1 MANPTPPQF
10 TVTDPTQIEQQA
22 IADWQAKTG
31 VQLYPAMPEA
41 MFFKTLA
48 YILSL
53 NRLDIQKGFENTL
66 PQFATGTY
74 LDAIAKL
81 FNITRK
87 VDETDDAL
95 RQRIYLAPSQYGSAG
110 SVEAYR
116 FWALSVDPAI
126 ADVAVLNPAP
136 LQVRVYILTKT
147 GLPSAPLVAAVQA
160 KLTADDIKP
169 ICDIVTVSAP
179 TEQQYSLNATVQIYA
194 SADQATVNAALQQAA
209 LDVTAKLRGRLG
221 MDIVRSQFIAALS
234 VPGVYSVSLTQPAA
248 DIALDGS
255 QWANATT
262 INVSISGSVPG

>member
-10 TVTDPTQIEQQA
+10 TVTDPAQIEQQA
-22 IADWQAKTG
+22 IADWQTRTG
-31 VQLYPAMPEA
+31 EQIYPAMPEA
-41 MFFKTLA
+41 LFFKTLA

-53 NRLDIQKGFENTL
+53 NRLDIQRGFENGL
-66 PQFATGTY
+66 PQFATGSH

-81 FNITRK
+81 FNLTRQAN
-87 VDETDDAL
+87 ETDDAL
-95 RQRIYLAPSQYGSAG
+95 RERIYLAPSQYGSAG

-126 ADVAVLNPAP
+126 VDVAVLNPAP
-136 LQVRVYILTKT
+136 LQVRVYILAAT
-147 GLPSAPLVAAVQA
+147 GLPSAPLIAAVQA
-160 KLTADDIKP
+160 KLTADNIKP

-179 TEQQYSLNATVQIYA
+179 TEQQYNLNATIQVYA
-194 SADQATVNAALQQAA
+194 SADQATVNAALQTAA
-209 LDVTAKLRGRLG
+209 QQVTAKLRGSLG

-248 DIALDGS
+248 DVILDGS
-255 QWANATT
+255 QWANATA